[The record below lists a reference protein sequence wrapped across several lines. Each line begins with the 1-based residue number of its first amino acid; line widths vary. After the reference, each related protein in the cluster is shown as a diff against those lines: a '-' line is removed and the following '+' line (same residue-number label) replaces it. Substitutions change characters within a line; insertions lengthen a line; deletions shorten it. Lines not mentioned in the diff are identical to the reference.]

1 VREDLR
7 EDDIRKEGRTLRK
20 HLLRPLVHLKFGP
33 AVPVPYFRRSLD
45 QPRDIQ
51 SLAQVLAVAVNQL
64 GLRVPMGWAHEA
76 LGIPLSE
83 AGEASVPGRN
93 GSTEC

>member
-1 VREDLR
+1 MR
-7 EDDIRKEGRTLRK
+7 
-20 HLLRPLVHLKFGP
+20 LKFGP
-33 AVPVPYFRRSLD
+33 AAPVPFFRRSLE

-64 GLRVPMGWAHEA
+64 GLQVPMGWAHEA

-83 AGEASVPGRN
+83 AGEASVPGRDS
-93 GSTEC
+93 G